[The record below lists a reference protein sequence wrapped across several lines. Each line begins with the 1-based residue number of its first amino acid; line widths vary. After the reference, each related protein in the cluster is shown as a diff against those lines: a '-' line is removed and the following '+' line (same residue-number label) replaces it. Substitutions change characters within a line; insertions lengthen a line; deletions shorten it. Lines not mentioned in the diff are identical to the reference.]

1 MNKEQMRRIENN
13 SGNGRFQLNSTDSYF
28 KYNDRNT
35 QINSHV
41 RLVKK
46 FETQLNIVYR
56 KSTVILIQT
65 YFRDIVGLVPDHC
78 NKFVTIKWV
87 TQIFLVSQCM

>member
-78 NKFVTIKWV
+78 NKFVTIK
-87 TQIFLVSQCM
+87 

>member
-1 MNKEQMRRIENN
+1 MNKEQMRQIENN
-13 SGNGRFQLNSTDSYF
+13 SGSGRFQLNSIDSYF
-28 KYNDRNT
+28 KYNDQNT

-56 KSTVILIQT
+56 KPTVILIRA
-65 YFRDIVGLVPDHC
+65 YFGDIVGLVQE
-78 NKFVTIKWV
+78 F
-87 TQIFLVSQCM
+87 Q

>member
-1 MNKEQMRRIENN
+1 MRQIENN
-13 SGNGRFQLNSTDSYF
+13 SGNGRFQFNSIDSYF
-28 KYNDRNT
+28 KYNDSNT

-56 KSTVILIQT
+56 KL
-65 YFRDIVGLVPDHC
+65 
-78 NKFVTIKWV
+78 
-87 TQIFLVSQCM
+87 

>member
-65 YFRDIVGLVPDHC
+65 YFRGIVGLVPDHC
-78 NKFVTIKWV
+78 NKFVTIK
-87 TQIFLVSQCM
+87 

>member
-56 KSTVILIQT
+56 RSTVILIQT

-78 NKFVTIKWV
+78 NKFVTIK
-87 TQIFLVSQCM
+87 